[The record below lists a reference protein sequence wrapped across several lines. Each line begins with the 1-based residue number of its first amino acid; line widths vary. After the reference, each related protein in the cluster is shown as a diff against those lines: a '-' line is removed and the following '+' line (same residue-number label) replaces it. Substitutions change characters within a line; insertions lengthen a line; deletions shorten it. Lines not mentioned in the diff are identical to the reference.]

1 MSRLKKAMQRA
12 REARESQRP
21 STVKEREQLV
31 SSAPAS
37 AQPPKVVRVKY
48 SKTRVH
54 RTDRDQLRENKILSL
69 FSNQKT
75 TTEIEMLRTQVLT
88 KLQKTGGNSLLVT
101 SAHPGE
107 GKTFTSINLGVSIA
121 QQLDKTVLIVD
132 CDLRNPWKRHFDF
145 SSDFFGIHIR
155 EGLADYLQRKVALED
170 IILNP
175 GIEKLTIIPG
185 GRPLPNSAELLSSNR
200 MKDLVVELKTRY
212 QEDRIVIFD
221 SPALLACTDPL
232 VFSDAIDG
240 VILVVQAERT
250 SPEEIKRVTEL
261 LKDRNLLGTVL
272 NKSSEQREYYV

>member
-1 MSRLKKAMQRA
+1 MSRLKKAMERA
-12 REARESQRP
+12 REAREAQSLPNKVERKLP
-21 STVKEREQLV
+21 RKPEPMSSETAKTV
-31 SSAPAS
+31 S
-37 AQPPKVVRVKY
+37 VKY

-54 RTDRDQLRENKILSL
+54 RTDRELLKKNKILSL

-88 KLQKTGGNSLLVT
+88 KLKKMEGNTLLVT

-132 CDLRNPWKRHFDF
+132 CDLRNPWKKHFDF
-145 SSDFFGIHIR
+145 STDFFGIHIR
-155 EGLADYLQRKVALED
+155 EGLADYLQKKVALEE
-170 IILNP
+170 ILLNP
-175 GIEKLTIIPG
+175 GIDKLTILPG
-185 GRPLPNSAELLSSNR
+185 GRPLPNSAELLGSTR
-200 MKDLVVELKTRY
+200 MKGLVAELKTRY
-212 QEDRIVIFD
+212 QDRIVIFD

-232 VFSDAIDG
+232 VFSDDIDG

-250 SPEEIKRVTEL
+250 SPEDLKRVTEL

-272 NKSSEQREYYV
+272 NKSSEERDFYV